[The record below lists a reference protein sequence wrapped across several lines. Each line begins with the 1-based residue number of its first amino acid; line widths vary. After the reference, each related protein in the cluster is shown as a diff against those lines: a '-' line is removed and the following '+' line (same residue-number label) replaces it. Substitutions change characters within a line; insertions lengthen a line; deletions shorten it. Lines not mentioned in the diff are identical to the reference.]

1 MLPVLVSLLATLR
14 DSFRTRAG
22 LQAEVLALRHQ
33 LLVLQRRNQKRRLQ
47 LSAFDRLLWVW
58 LSRIWPDW
66 KSALRIVK
74 PETVIAWHRRGFRLY
89 WCWKS
94 RPRHGRP
101 PVTTEVRDL
110 IRRISAANPGWGAPR
125 IHGELG
131 KLGINVSETTVAK
144 YMVRHRHPQSQT
156 WRTFL
161 SNHLKELVS
170 ADFFVVPTATFR
182 LLFVFVILSHDRRR
196 PVHFAV
202 TSHPTAEWTAQQ
214 LLQAFPWDTAPRY
227 LLRDRDGNY
236 GKVFRETAL
245 GLGVKEVLCAPR
257 SPWQNAYAERL
268 SGSIRR
274 ECLDHVI
281 VLHETGLR
289 RVLRS
294 YFEYYAHSRTHLS
307 LEKDAPIP
315 RAVQPP
321 EFGKVVELR
330 EVGGLHHRYER
341 RAA

>member
-101 PVTTEVRDL
+101 PVTTEVREL

-161 SNHLKELVS
+161 SNHVKELVS

-245 GLGVKEVLCAPR
+245 GLGIKEVLCAPR

-268 SGSIRR
+268 IGSIRR

-307 LEKDAPIP
+307 LEKDTPIP